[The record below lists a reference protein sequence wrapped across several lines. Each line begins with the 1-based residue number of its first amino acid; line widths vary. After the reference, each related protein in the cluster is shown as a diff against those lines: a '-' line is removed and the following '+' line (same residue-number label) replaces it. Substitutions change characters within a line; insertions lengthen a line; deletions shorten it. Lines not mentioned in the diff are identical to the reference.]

1 MVFKVVRRLSYHA
14 YEYLRDSVLMELR
27 RWHSSRER
35 EPTVLFLS
43 SEREG
48 GGRGAGGGVKGRGG
62 GRGGGGG
69 RG

>member
-1 MVFKVVRRLSYHA
+1 
-14 YEYLRDSVLMELR
+14 MELR

-48 GGRGAGGGVKGRGG
+48 GRGAGRGVKGRGG
-62 GRGGGGG
+62 GREGGGGG
-69 RG
+69 KG

>member
-1 MVFKVVRRLSYHA
+1 MVLQVVRTLSYH
-14 YEYLRDSVLMELR
+14 EYFRASVLKELR

-62 GRGGGGG
+62 
-69 RG
+69 